1 MIRGSSTHAW
11 FYKIWAPCGHK
22 TMGPLVS
29 DNRKLADSGLF
40 GLFGAVNY
48 LACWVRPSWFGCSII
63 FEYWEF
69 RGWVLGSLS
78 FFLFDPIVFTGW
90 QSELSCWGVC
100 FYNVQKNACLPN
112 KHCIVIRLSIWFT
125 STCSVIHLREVYKV
139 SPAMTTSSFRFD
151 SISSR

>member
-11 FYKIWAPCGHK
+11 FYKIWAPCGHR

-48 LACWVRPSWFGCSII
+48 LACWVRPSWFGCSVI

-78 FFLFDPIVFTGW
+78 FFLGWSNSFHRMAEWIVLLGCLLLWRIKECLSSQQTLHCNPI
-90 QSELSCWGVC
+90 
-100 FYNVQKNACLPN
+100 
-112 KHCIVIRLSIWFT
+112 
-125 STCSVIHLREVYKV
+125 IHLIHFNLQRN
-139 SPAMTTSSFRFD
+139 TSAWGLQSFTCYD
-151 SISSR
+151 HILI